1 MYLLIFEDGE
11 MKSAEDV
18 TDDELRGADDGL
30 LDIVDISEPFTPTRY
45 VGGQWVDV
53 EGVND

>member
-18 TDDELRGADDGL
+18 TDDELRGADDGQ

-53 EGVND
+53 ESVND